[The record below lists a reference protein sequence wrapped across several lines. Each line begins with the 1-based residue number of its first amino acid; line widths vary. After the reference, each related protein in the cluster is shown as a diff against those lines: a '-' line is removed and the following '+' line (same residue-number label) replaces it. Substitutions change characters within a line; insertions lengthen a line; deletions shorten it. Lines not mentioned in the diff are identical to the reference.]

1 MLISLNHKFFNNK
14 KEKIIYIPVLKEI
27 ILKDDRMIWPPDRL
41 TRFEFARILGARSL
55 QISLGAPVLVKTE
68 ATDPI
73 EIAKAEFME
82 KMVPITVKRKLPSG
96 EEMVIEIKKAIE
108 NWIEEHG
115 GKI

>member
-1 MLISLNHKFFNNK
+1 VNG
-14 KEKIIYIPVLKEI
+14 I

-55 QISLGAPVLVKTE
+55 QISLGAPILVKTE

-73 EIAKAEFME
+73 EIAKAEFLE
-82 KMVPITVKRKLPSG
+82 KMVPITVKRRLPSG
-96 EEMVIEIKKAIE
+96 EEMIIDIKKAME